1 MSRRVRYANLSR
13 VLSAAVEADPD
24 TVLVTLG
31 VSRRELDR
39 RSTRWARI
47 LLARGIGARDLV
59 VVSVSSPV
67 DAVTA
72 MWAVAKVG
80 AAFGPGDPELLAR
93 ARLGITTAR
102 DLAHEPAGTI
112 SWLLMDDPRLRTEAD
127 RLLGEPVTQDDRV
140 RPVTSD
146 DPAWLCT
153 RTGLNGVEILT
164 VCQDEVSYSLPPHD
178 ALPPEL
184 DLFTPVEQQ
193 ENPATRLV
201 RLLLS
206 SWHFRSVPARA
217 PAPPRTLSSLFDAVV
232 DRHPD
237 GIALSSEDGRWTYA
251 ELDER
256 ANRLARKL
264 IAHGVGPETITAVL
278 LPRGMDLVAALLAVV
293 KAGGA
298 YLPIDPDYPAER
310 ITYLLDDARPVCVL
324 TDVVAE
330 VPINLPIVAV
340 DYHTTVAS
348 EPITDDERRAPLH
361 SDHLAYVIYTSGSTG
376 RPKGVQIPHRNVV
389 ALFDSTRDLFDFDHT
404 DVWTMFHSY
413 AFDFSVWEMWGALL
427 HGGRVHIVD
436 LDTAR
441 SPADFRALLS
451 AEKVTVL
458 NQTPSAFHQLCA
470 ADRDSDEPLSL
481 RHIVFGGEALDQRS
495 LADWFDRHGDRTPRL
510 VNMYGTTETT
520 VHATHHELTGSGI
533 GGIGT
538 GLPGLR
544 VLVLDQRLHPVPFG
558 VTGEIYLAGTQVARG
573 YHHRPDLTASRFVAD
588 PLGESA
594 RLYRTGDL
602 GAWDRHGKLRYLGRA
617 DDQVQVRGF
626 RVELAEV
633 ETAVLAAPG
642 VRGAAVL
649 ARQDVG
655 GTRQLVAY
663 ITGTDDHAAVRDA
676 LARALPHHMVPS
688 LVITLDTLPLTPHG
702 KLDRAA
708 LPAPAVTTT
717 YRAPRDEV
725 EQAVA
730 DAFAEVLDRSHIGV
744 DDDFFALG
752 GTSLRMFGLQR
763 ALAARLDAEVPV
775 ATLLGAGTV
784 AELARRLRE
793 NPAPTPAD
801 GPLADTALDPEITPA
816 DLPAHRGPATDVLLT
831 GATGFLGAYLLRELL
846 DRTTARVWCLVRAA
860 STEHGM
866 ARIHTT
872 LENYRLWEPAF
883 ATRIVAIPGDLAAPG
898 LGLSAPDLARLAEQI
913 DVIYHNGARVNHLEP
928 YARLRQTNVE
938 GTREILRLSTTTR
951 AKPVHFV
958 STTGAVIAAGD
969 TAPIAEDTART
980 ADELVD
986 SGYITSKWTAEQLL
1000 HQARE
1005 RGLPVRIY
1013 RPGLISGDL
1022 QFGAHN
1028 PDDSF
1033 WNMIR
1038 AAALLGAAPDV
1049 ADATVS
1055 LAPVT
1060 YVARALVEISLRAP
1074 RAAAYHLV
1082 NRTPVRLAAILD
1094 ALRRNGF
1101 DITTADPADIG
1112 HRLHHEAHRR
1122 DAAGDDTLVRAAL
1135 LSTGYTDGIA
1145 TLDFDDTNTRTAL
1158 HGTGIDC
1165 PTLTPADLD
1174 TYIRAFCTSGFLPTP
1189 DPAPSQP
1196 KLSG

>member
-1 MSRRVRYANLSR
+1 M
-13 VLSAAVEADPD
+13 SAAVEADPD
-24 TVLVTLG
+24 NILVTLG
-31 VSRRELDR
+31 VNRRELDK

-59 VVSVSSPV
+59 IVSVSSPV

-72 MWAVAKVG
+72 MWAVAKAG
-80 AAFGPGDPELLAR
+80 AAFGPGVPELLAR

-102 DLAHEPAGTI
+102 DLAHESAGSI
-112 SWLLMDDPRLRTEAD
+112 SWLLMDDPRLRAEAE
-127 RLLGEPVTQDDRV
+127 RHLGEPIVQAERV
-140 RPVTSD
+140 RPVTSE

-153 RTGLNGVEILT
+153 RTGANGVEIVT
-164 VCQDEVSYSLPPHD
+164 VCHDEVAHTLPPHD
-178 ALPPEL
+178 AVPPEL
-184 DLFTPVEQQ
+184 DLFTPAEQQ
-193 ENPATRLV
+193 EHPATRLV

-206 SWHFRSVPARA
+206 SWHFRPA
-217 PAPPRTLSSLFDAVV
+217 PAGVPDPPKTLAGLFDAVV
-232 DRHPD
+232 ARRPD
-237 GIALSSEDGRWTYA
+237 AIALSSDTGRWTYA

-256 ANRLARKL
+256 ANRLARRL

-278 LPRGMDLVAALLAVV
+278 LPRGMDLVVALLAVV

-298 YLPIDPDYPAER
+298 YLPIDPAYPAER
-310 ITYLLDDARPVCVL
+310 IAYLLDDARPVCAL
-324 TDVVAE
+324 TDVAADIPVD
-330 VPINLPIVAV
+330 LPTLTIPGVHA
-340 DYHTTVAS
+340 AS
-348 EPITDDERRAPLH
+348 EETALPADPITDDERRAPLRPGN
-361 SDHLAYVIYTSGSTG
+361 LAYVIYTSGSTG
-376 RPKGVQIPHRNVV
+376 RPKGVQIPHRNVL
-389 ALFDSTRDLFDFDHT
+389 ALFDSTRALFDVDHT

-427 HGGRVHIVD
+427 HGGRVHVVD

-441 SPADFRALLS
+441 SPARFRALLG
-451 AEKVTVL
+451 AEQVTVL

-481 RHIVFGGEALDQRS
+481 RHVIFGGEALDQRS
-495 LADWFDRHGDRTPRL
+495 LAGWFDRHGEDSPRL

-520 VHATHHELTGSGI
+520 VHATYHALTRSGP

-558 VTGEIYLAGTQVARG
+558 VTGEIYLAGVQVARG
-573 YHHRPDLTASRFVAD
+573 YHHRPGLTATRFVAD
-588 PLGESA
+588 PLGA
-594 RLYRTGDL
+594 GVRLYRTGDL
-602 GAWDRHGKLRYLGRA
+602 GAWGRDGTLRYLGRA

-626 RVELAEV
+626 RVELGEV
-633 ETAVLAAPG
+633 EAAVLTAPG
-642 VRGAAVL
+642 VRSAAVL
-649 ARQDVG
+649 ARDDVG

-663 ITGTDDHAAVRDA
+663 VTGTDDHAAVREA
-676 LARALPHHMVPS
+676 VARLLPHYMVPS
-688 LVITLDTLPLTPHG
+688 LVVTLDALPLTAHG
-702 KLDRAA
+702 KLDRTA
-708 LPAPAVTTT
+708 LPAPEATTA

-730 DAFAEVLDRSHIGV
+730 AAFTEVLDLPRVGR

-763 ALAARLDAEVPV
+763 ALATRLDADVPFT
-775 ATLLGAGTV
+775 TLLEASTV

-793 NPAPTPAD
+793 KPVPSRAE

-816 DLPAHRGPATDVLLT
+816 GLPTHRGPVTDVLLT

-860 STEHGM
+860 SAEHGM

-872 LENYRLWEPAF
+872 LENYRLWDPGF
-883 ATRIVAIPGDLAAPG
+883 ATRIVAVPGDLAAPD
-898 LGLSAPDLARLAEQI
+898 LGLSAPDRARLAGQI
-913 DVIYHNGARVNHLEP
+913 DAIYHNGARVNHLEP
-928 YARLRQTNVE
+928 YARLRRANVE
-938 GTREILRLSTTTR
+938 GTREILRLATTTR

-958 STTGAVIAAGD
+958 STTGTVVAAGD
-969 TAPIAEDTART
+969 TAPLTEDLART

-986 SGYITSKWTAEQLL
+986 SGYITSKWTAEHLL
-1000 HQARE
+1000 FQARD
-1005 RGLPVRIY
+1005 RGLPVRVY

-1049 ADATVS
+1049 ADAAVS
-1055 LAPVT
+1055 LTPVT

-1074 RAAAYHLV
+1074 RATAFHLV
-1082 NRTPVRLAAILD
+1082 NRTPVRVAAVLD

-1101 DITTADPADIG
+1101 DITTADPAEISA
-1112 HRLHHEAHRR
+1112 RLHHEAHRR
-1122 DAAGDDTLVRAAL
+1122 DAAGDDALVRAAL
-1135 LSTGYTDGIA
+1135 LSTGYTDGITA
-1145 TLDFDDTNTRTAL
+1145 LDFDDTNTRTTL
-1158 HGTGIDC
+1158 RGTGIAC

-1174 TYIRAFCTSGFLPTP
+1174 TYIRAFRTTGFLPA
-1189 DPAPSQP
+1189 PAPSRP
-1196 KLSG
+1196 TLSG

>member
-1 MSRRVRYANLSR
+1 M
-13 VLSAAVEADPD
+13 EADPD
-24 TVLVTLG
+24 SVLVTLG
-31 VSRRELDR
+31 VSRRELDK

-59 VVSVSSPV
+59 VLAVSSPV

-80 AAFGPGDPELLAR
+80 AAFGPCDPQLLSR

-102 DLAHEPAGTI
+102 DLAHEPAGSIT
-112 SWLLMDDPRLRTEAD
+112 WLLMDDPRLRTEAEQH
-127 RLLGEPVTQDDRV
+127 LGEPIVQAERV
-140 RPVTSD
+140 RPVGPG

-153 RTGLNGVEILT
+153 RGGPEGVEIVT
-164 VCQDEVSYSLPPHD
+164 VRQDEVAHALPPYD
-178 ALPPEL
+178 ALPAEL
-184 DLFTPVEQQ
+184 DLFAPVEQQ
-193 ENPATRLV
+193 EGAATRLV

-206 SWHFRSVPARA
+206 SWHFRPSPAPE
-217 PAPPRTLSSLFDAVV
+217 PAPPQTLADLFDAVAS
-232 DRHPD
+232 RCPD
-237 GIALSSEDGRWTYA
+237 EIAVSAHDGRWTYA

-256 ANRLARKL
+256 ANRLARRL

-278 LPRGMDLVAALLAVV
+278 LPRGLDLVVALLAVV

-298 YLPIDPDYPAER
+298 YLPIDPAYPAER
-310 ITYLLDDARPVCVL
+310 IVYLLDDARPVCAL
-324 TDVVAE
+324 TDVAAD
-330 VPINLPIVAV
+330 VPINLPIVTV
-340 DYHTTVAS
+340 DDEKALSS
-348 EPITDDERRAPLH
+348 EPITDEERRAPLH
-361 SDHLAYVIYTSGSTG
+361 PDHLAYVIYTSGSTG
-376 RPKGVQIPHRNVV
+376 RPKGVQIPHRNVL
-389 ALFDSTRDLFDFDHT
+389 ALFDSTRALFDFDHT

-413 AFDFSVWEMWGALL
+413 AFDFSVWELWGALL
-427 HGGRVHIVD
+427 HGGRVHLVD
-436 LDTAR
+436 LDIAR
-441 SPADFRALLS
+441 SPARFRALLS
-451 AEKVTVL
+451 AERVTVL

-481 RHIVFGGEALDQRS
+481 RHIVFGGEALDPRS
-495 LADWFDRHGDRTPRL
+495 LTDWFDRHGDDSPRL

-520 VHATHHELTGSGI
+520 VHATYQELTGNGP

-558 VTGEIYLAGTQVARG
+558 VTGEIYLAGVQVARG
-573 YHHRPDLTASRFVAD
+573 YHHRPDLTATRFVAD
-588 PLGESA
+588 PLGGGT

-602 GAWDRHGKLRYLGRA
+602 GAWGRDGTLRYLGRA

-626 RVELAEV
+626 RVELGEV

-642 VRGAAVL
+642 VRHAAVL
-649 ARQDVG
+649 AREDVG

-663 ITGTDDHAAVRDA
+663 VTGTDDHAAVRDA
-676 LARALPHHMVPS
+676 VAKTLPHYMVPS
-688 LVITLDTLPLTPHG
+688 LVVTLDTLPLTAHG

-708 LPAPAVTTT
+708 LPAPEVTTA
-717 YRAPRDEV
+717 YRAPRDKV
-725 EQAVA
+725 EHAVA
-730 DAFAEVLDRSHIGV
+730 AAFAEVLGLPRIGV

-763 ALAARLDAEVPV
+763 ALATRLDAEVPV
-775 ATLLGAGTV
+775 TTLLEAGTV

-793 NPAPTPAD
+793 NPAPARIE
-801 GPLADTALDPEITPA
+801 GPLADTALDPDITPA
-816 DLPAHRGPATDVLLT
+816 GLPTHRGPATDVLLT

-860 STEHGM
+860 GAEHGM
-866 ARIHTT
+866 ARIHAT
-872 LENYRLWEPAF
+872 LENYRLWEPGF
-883 ATRIVAIPGDLAAPG
+883 ATRIVAVPGDLAAPD
-898 LGLSAPDLARLAEQI
+898 LGLSAPDRARLAEQI
-913 DVIYHNGARVNHLEP
+913 HVIYHNGARVNHLEP
-928 YARLRQTNVE
+928 YARLRQANVE
-938 GTREILRLSTTTR
+938 GTREILRLATTAH

-958 STTGAVIAAGD
+958 STTGTVVAAGES
-969 TAPIAEDTART
+969 TPVTEDVARAA
-980 ADELVD
+980 ADLVD
-986 SGYITSKWTAEQLL
+986 SGYIISKWTAEQLL
-1000 HQARE
+1000 FQARD
-1005 RGLPVRIY
+1005 RGLPVRVY

-1074 RAAAYHLV
+1074 RATAFHLV
-1082 NRTPVRLAAILD
+1082 NRRPVPVAEVLD

-1101 DITTADPADIG
+1101 DITTADPAELSALL
-1112 HRLHHEAHRR
+1112 HREAHRR

-1145 TLDFDDTNTRTAL
+1145 TLDFDDTNTRATL
-1158 HGTGIDC
+1158 RGTGIDC

-1174 TYIRAFCTSGFLPTP
+1174 TYIRAFRTTGFLP
-1189 DPAPSQP
+1189 APSRP
-1196 KLSG
+1196 TLSG